1 MRRLGV
7 RFAASRDGLQ
17 DLAGLFSSVRFW
29 HETFL
34 PSGTPRPVPGCAKA
48 ERRLRASPVLARRR
62 SRCGGLGLR
71 QAGCVAACP
80 AAGCSMPQFF
90 ILRIRRGAFLRAT
103 ISRQSVPGSVQA
115 PGSSGPHGSRGP
127 ACGRWRRKPACSS
140 SSPWGRG
147 SGCGTGSP
155 WFGRR
160 RARIRRGPS
169 GAPDCPSG
177 RVRSA
182 AGLRSRCCPDR
193 ARPERR
199 SARARRTCRCRGR
212 TLPAEFGRLC
222 DRHRAGRPGPISGSD
237 LWRSAF
243 AGLHACSHRAA
254 FTAGRAAKPARDQ
267 RLSGCDGI

>member
-1 MRRLGV
+1 MKRFFPRAHLDLSPAAPGLNGV
-7 RFAASRDGLQ
+7 CGLSLPTPGWRSR
-17 DLAGLFSSVRFW
+17 AV
-29 HETFL
+29 T
-34 PSGTPRPVPGCAKA
+34 
-48 ERRLRASPVLARRR
+48 VLARRR
-62 SRCGGLGLR
+62 ARCGGLGLR

-80 AAGCSMPQFF
+80 AAGCSMPRSF
-90 ILRIRRGAFLRAT
+90 ILRIRRGAFLRAM

-115 PGSSGPHGSRGP
+115 PGFSGPHGSRGP
-127 ACGRWRRKPACSS
+127 ACGRRRRKPACSS

-169 GAPDCPSG
+169 GCESACSYVPSG

-193 ARPERR
+193 ARPMRR

-237 LWRSAF
+237 RWRSAF

-254 FTAGRAAKPARDQ
+254 FTAGRAAKLARDQ